1 MSKQNNNFSRLNII
15 VGNNYST
22 LYFTD
27 HSNTSKSFFKKL
39 TYDEELKTE
48 LKQILDNELAVDYM
62 FISSV
67 AQKGIV
73 ELKDLLWKQLNT

>member
-48 LKQILDNELAVDYM
+48 LIGDFIGENIRSNDLNNLSYNET
-62 FISSV
+62 
-67 AQKGIV
+67 
-73 ELKDLLWKQLNT
+73 LL